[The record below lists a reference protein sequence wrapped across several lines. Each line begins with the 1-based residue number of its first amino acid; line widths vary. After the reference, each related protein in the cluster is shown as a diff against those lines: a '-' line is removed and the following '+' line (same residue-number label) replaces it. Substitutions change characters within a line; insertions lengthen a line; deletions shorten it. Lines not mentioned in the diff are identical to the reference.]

1 MIEAISVFWAEYGDV
16 LLDGLAD
23 TAVMVSLSTVF
34 AYVLGLPLGV
44 LLVTTRADGITRI
57 LYQSQFPASA
67 VEIIA
72 RDLNATSV
80 AIDPL
85 REDVLANIAEIT
97 DQITARP

>member
-1 MIEAISVFWAEYGDV
+1 MAIENEGKEPSARELTRIIKQA
-16 LLDGLAD
+16 
-23 TAVMVSLSTVF
+23 
-34 AYVLGLPLGV
+34 
-44 LLVTTRADGITRI
+44 RADGITRI